1 MRYSNVRVFEKVNFH
16 RYTGY
21 LSFPFHDNASV
32 SPEIACQNF
41 VKMSHDH
48 VFILLQVAAY
58 DFLLDVTINQT
69 SAPQPSASPYPVTP
83 KQGGSLH
90 TINPRP
96 VHVTVATPK
105 RKVMA
110 TALRQPLQM
119 SHLDLDFDISAQL
132 ADGASGTEIMQTKV
146 G

>member
-1 MRYSNVRVFEKVNFH
+1 MNHQKSLVK
-16 RYTGY
+16 T
-21 LSFPFHDNASV
+21 LSKCHTS
-32 SPEIACQNF
+32 
-41 VKMSHDH
+41 

-146 G
+146 FF